1 MLQAGL
7 LKGQWYN
14 ILSNF
19 FEHLEKWLHHETAL
33 INSPNPLLVLAVIL
47 IIGFIFSRL
56 ARSLKVP
63 TVTMQILGGFI
74 LGHYVL
80 NLFQD
85 AAYTSFEPITNFALG
100 FIGLTIGS
108 HLNFRKLHNAGKR
121 IFLITISDVIITP
134 LLVFA
139 ALYYLA
145 GLTFEVSLIIAVI
158 AITTAPGSTLH
169 IVKEKRAKG
178 IFTKTVLAV
187 VAFNNVLTILIF
199 YAVYYYLYQQNTV
212 PEFNLLKTLGTP
224 FLLLLEALLVG
235 GAVGFSIIY
244 FTEKRKVRIS
254 FLTMVILAVI
264 VTVGTSQLLHLSG
277 ILSSL
282 ILGMVITNFSKYKSV
297 LFGAFKDIE
306 IEVFTLFFVL
316 AGIHLDIKIMAAA
329 GFAGL
334 ILIVS
339 RLIGKTLGP
348 ILGAH
353 LAGSIPKIKKNIG
366 IALYPIAGVAIGLVL
381 LIQNDPVLNVYSSEI
396 TAIIL
401 TAVVVNELLG
411 PIFTGKA
418 IARAGEEHKNRIRLM
433 DFLQE
438 EFIKIDLQSSNK
450 WEALNELADF
460 MYKTH
465 KIREISLPELKEN
478 IIDREKNISTGIGD
492 GLAIP
497 HAIIDGGPKIRGVI
511 GVSHGGI
518 QFDAID
524 EKPVRI
530 MFLIATP
537 RKNYDVHLH
546 MLANIAKIFGHH
558 PHIADQ
564 IVKARSPEEVFEI
577 LQAEEIEALNP
588 FFEE

>member
-1 MLQAGL
+1 MQNFIDHLGNWLQ
-7 LKGQWYN
+7 
-14 ILSNF
+14 
-19 FEHLEKWLHHETAL
+19 HDTAL

-47 IIGFIFSRL
+47 IVGFVFSRL
-56 ARSLKVP
+56 ARKLKIP

-80 NLFQD
+80 NLFRD
-85 AAYTSFEPITNFALG
+85 EAYVSFEPITNFALG

-121 IFLITISDVIITP
+121 IILITLTDVILTP
-134 LLVFA
+134 VIVFS
-139 ALYYLA
+139 ALYWLA
-145 GLTFEVSLIIAVI
+145 GLQFEISLLIAVI

-178 IFTKTVLAV
+178 IFTKTILAV

-199 YAVYYYLYQQNTV
+199 YIAYYFLYYRSAAH
-212 PEFNLLKTLGTP
+212 EFSLLGTIGNP
-224 FLLLLEALLVG
+224 LLLLMEALLVG
-235 GAVGFSIIY
+235 GSVGYTVIY
-244 FTEKRKVRIS
+244 FTEKRKTTIS

-316 AGIHLDIKIMAAA
+316 AGTHLDIKVMAAA

-334 ILIVS
+334 ILIIS

-348 ILGAH
+348 FLGAH
-353 LAGSIPKIKKNIG
+353 LANSIPIIKKNIG
-366 IALYPIAGVAIGLVL
+366 IALYPIAGVAIGLIL
-381 LIQNDPVLNVYSSEI
+381 LLENDPIFQVYSSEI
-396 TAIIL
+396 TAIVL
-401 TAVVVNELLG
+401 TAVIVNELLG
-411 PIFTGKA
+411 PVFTGKA
-418 IARAGEEHKNRIRLM
+418 IKNAGEEHKNRVRLM

-438 EFIKIDLQSSNK
+438 EFIKIDITSHSK
-450 WEALNELADF
+450 WEALDEMAEF

-465 KIREISLPELKEN
+465 KVREISLQELKLG
-478 IIDREKNISTGIGD
+478 IIEREKEISTGIGD

-511 GVSHGGI
+511 GVSKDGI
-518 QFDAID
+518 EFDSID
-524 EKPVRI
+524 GKPVKLL
-530 MFLIATP
+530 FLIATP
-537 RKNYDVHLH
+537 RKNYELHLH

-558 PHIADQ
+558 PHITDQ
-564 IVKARSPEEVFEI
+564 IIKARSSEEVFEI

-588 FFEE
+588 FFED